1 MQVAWLKVRNLTL
14 RILAASVMLGREID
28 HDHETNNGLA
38 NDGKKPMHEVLN
50 DLRKQLTQHIHS
62 CQECYSQE
70 YKVDHYTAV
79 EINILA
85 NIMITVKLHDHV
97 RLTTYSHSH

>member
-1 MQVAWLKVRNLTL
+1 
-14 RILAASVMLGREID
+14 MLGREID

-38 NDGKKPMHEVLN
+38 NDGKKPIHEVLN

-70 YKVDHYTAV
+70 YKVDPFTDGK
-79 EINILA
+79 INIKA
-85 NIMITVKLHDHV
+85 NVTITVNI
-97 RLTTYSHSH
+97 TM